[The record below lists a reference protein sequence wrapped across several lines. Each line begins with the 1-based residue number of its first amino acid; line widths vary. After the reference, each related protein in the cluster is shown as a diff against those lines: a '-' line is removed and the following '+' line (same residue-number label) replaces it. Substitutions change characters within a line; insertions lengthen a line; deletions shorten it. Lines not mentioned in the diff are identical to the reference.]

1 MAPFSSKAACCS
13 AAVIVF
19 VATPLN
25 GLVHPMSKSTHLI
38 HRRSNHIHRLNLFKG
53 IASNVDDDINREIA
67 DAEMS
72 PFDKL
77 KEELDKGGSLKDAF
91 AAYQTRKKETKGDYE
106 NKLALLT
113 NFRSY
118 SNRELLDSDH
128 YTDEPTLD
136 DLNQAVP
143 SKGKTIWASSLYRIG
158 VFVGAFFLFPFVC
171 QLLSTF
177 VEIKSDEFDIVNEQ
191 FTPGIGILY
200 GTFVALT
207 LDILYERQN
216 KVQENASVEASL
228 LSQVTQNVLN
238 LFRDQPQIAREA
250 SQIIADQVRIIVY
263 RPRGA
268 EMLNIMRADP
278 YARLLS
284 LIDHYQRDNTKF
296 TPQQEAVIDG
306 LRGEIPAL
314 MEARAKRLSDEGSS
328 LPPTHFLVLL
338 VLTALSLIGFTAA
351 ALTITDDAGEPSF
364 ESRMVF
370 AALCAV
376 YVLFYNFCRDMND
389 PFDGV
394 YQIKRSSAASFLLQI
409 KWLIASQPFGKDV
422 RFDTRGLAPEFDDEE
437 ILVGKG
443 DLEVQPASS
452 GLPERNTQQVVPSAA
467 SVTADVPVSHEALSI
482 ENAQMITVD
491 NNAIKVTAADE
502 STAETVILEAQHK
515 AKYAAVEAK
524 MQSLKEKATGVSFNA
539 KLDDGLYLVGCG
551 VRKKAIINVYAVAM
565 YSSPTALEALA
576 PFPSGKQKKEAQVAL
591 RNAARTFGPSSPTTS
606 FVLEMTFKAD
616 GKTIAGA
623 IAESVK
629 PRQGGSGSDVKDLEN
644 FIVQGVSAK
653 GGQATKGTIFRFDC
667 TEEGVSVSVDG
678 SAQGTVKSDGI
689 GSALVDVFMD
699 DKAVS
704 PQLVNSCLDTWC
716 GKDLFV
722 AV

>member
-1 MAPFSSKAACCS
+1 MAKPKTRRLEDLSVFNLLIIQFQIQIIIHHHHAAMAPLSFMAACCCS
-13 AAVIVF
+13 GVAIIVLG
-19 VATPLN
+19 AIPLN
-25 GLVHPMSKSTHLI
+25 GLQLVQPTSKAI
-38 HRRSNHIHRLNLFKG
+38 NYHRRSNYEHRLNLFKG
-53 IASNVDDDINREIA
+53 MASNVDDDINREIA

-77 KEELDKGGSLKDAF
+77 KEELDNGGSLKDAF
-91 AAYQTRKKETKGDYE
+91 SAYQKRKKETSGDYE

-113 NFRSY
+113 TFRSY

-136 DLNQAVP
+136 DLNQSIP
-143 SKGKTIWASSLYRIG
+143 SKDKTIWASSLYRIS
-158 VFVGAFFLFPFVC
+158 VFVSAFFVFPFIC

-177 VEIKSDEFDIVNEQ
+177 VEIKADEFDIVNEQ

-216 KVQENASVEASL
+216 KVQENASIEASL

-284 LIDHYQRDNTKF
+284 LIDHFQRDNKKF

-314 MEARAKRLSDEGSS
+314 MEARAKRLSDEASS

-351 ALTITDDAGEPSF
+351 ALTVADDAGQPSF

-376 YVLFYNFCRDMND
+376 YVLFYNFCR
-389 PFDGV
+389 G
-394 YQIKRSSAASFLLQI
+394 
-409 KWLIASQPFGKDV
+409 
-422 RFDTRGLAPEFDDEE
+422 
-437 ILVGKG
+437 
-443 DLEVQPASS
+443 
-452 GLPERNTQQVVPSAA
+452 
-467 SVTADVPVSHEALSI
+467 
-482 ENAQMITVD
+482 
-491 NNAIKVTAADE
+491 
-502 STAETVILEAQHK
+502 
-515 AKYAAVEAK
+515 
-524 MQSLKEKATGVSFNA
+524 
-539 KLDDGLYLVGCG
+539 
-551 VRKKAIINVYAVAM
+551 
-565 YSSPTALEALA
+565 
-576 PFPSGKQKKEAQVAL
+576 
-591 RNAARTFGPSSPTTS
+591 
-606 FVLEMTFKAD
+606 
-616 GKTIAGA
+616 
-623 IAESVK
+623 
-629 PRQGGSGSDVKDLEN
+629 
-644 FIVQGVSAK
+644 
-653 GGQATKGTIFRFDC
+653 
-667 TEEGVSVSVDG
+667 
-678 SAQGTVKSDGI
+678 
-689 GSALVDVFMD
+689 
-699 DKAVS
+699 
-704 PQLVNSCLDTWC
+704 
-716 GKDLFV
+716 
-722 AV
+722 

>member
-1 MAPFSSKAACCS
+1 MAPLSFMAASCS
-13 AAVIVF
+13 AAAIVIF
-19 VATPLN
+19 ATPIN
-25 GLVHPMSKSTHLI
+25 GLLVHPTCKAHYQ
-38 HRRSNHIHRLNLFKG
+38 RRRNNHNHQLNLFKG
-53 IASNVDDDINREIA
+53 MAPDVDDDINREIA

-77 KEELDKGGSLKDAF
+77 KEELDNGGSLKDAF
-91 AAYQTRKKETKGDYE
+91 AAYQTRKKATSGDYE

-143 SKGKTIWASSLYRIG
+143 SKGKTIWASSLYRIS
-158 VFVGAFFLFPFVC
+158 VFVGAFLVFPLLC

-177 VEIKSDEFDIVNEQ
+177 VEIRSDEFDIVNEQ

-268 EMLNIMRADP
+268 EMLNIMRSDP

-284 LIDHYQRDNTKF
+284 LIDHYQRDRNKF

-314 MEARAKRLSDEGSS
+314 MEARAKRLSDEASS

-351 ALTITDDAGEPSF
+351 ALTVADDAGQPSL
-364 ESRMVF
+364 ESRAVF

-376 YVLFYNFCRDMND
+376 YVLFYNFCR
-389 PFDGV
+389 G
-394 YQIKRSSAASFLLQI
+394 
-409 KWLIASQPFGKDV
+409 
-422 RFDTRGLAPEFDDEE
+422 
-437 ILVGKG
+437 
-443 DLEVQPASS
+443 
-452 GLPERNTQQVVPSAA
+452 
-467 SVTADVPVSHEALSI
+467 
-482 ENAQMITVD
+482 
-491 NNAIKVTAADE
+491 
-502 STAETVILEAQHK
+502 
-515 AKYAAVEAK
+515 
-524 MQSLKEKATGVSFNA
+524 
-539 KLDDGLYLVGCG
+539 
-551 VRKKAIINVYAVAM
+551 
-565 YSSPTALEALA
+565 
-576 PFPSGKQKKEAQVAL
+576 
-591 RNAARTFGPSSPTTS
+591 
-606 FVLEMTFKAD
+606 
-616 GKTIAGA
+616 
-623 IAESVK
+623 
-629 PRQGGSGSDVKDLEN
+629 
-644 FIVQGVSAK
+644 
-653 GGQATKGTIFRFDC
+653 
-667 TEEGVSVSVDG
+667 
-678 SAQGTVKSDGI
+678 
-689 GSALVDVFMD
+689 
-699 DKAVS
+699 
-704 PQLVNSCLDTWC
+704 
-716 GKDLFV
+716 
-722 AV
+722 

>member
-1 MAPFSSKAACCS
+1 MAPLSFMTGSCS
-13 AAVIVF
+13 AAIIVF
-19 VATPLN
+19 FATPSN
-25 GLVHPMSKSTHLI
+25 GLLVHPTSKSHY
-38 HRRSNHIHRLNLFKG
+38 HRRSNHEHQLNLFKG
-53 IASNVDDDINREIA
+53 IAPDVEDDINRELA
-67 DAEMS
+67 DAELS

-77 KEELDKGGSLKDAF
+77 KEELDNGGSLKDAF
-91 AAYQTRKKETKGDYE
+91 TAYQTRKKETSGDYE

-136 DLNQAVP
+136 DLNQAIP
-143 SKGKTIWASSLYRIG
+143 SKGKTIWSSSLYRIS
-158 VFVGAFFLFPFVC
+158 VFVGAFLVFPLIC
-171 QLLSTF
+171 KLLSTF

-268 EMLNIMRADP
+268 EMLNIMRSDP

-284 LIDHYQRDNTKF
+284 LIDHYQRDNDKF

-314 MEARAKRLSDEGSS
+314 MEARAKRLSDEASS

-351 ALTITDDAGEPSF
+351 ALTVADDAGQPSF
-364 ESRMVF
+364 ESRAVF

-409 KWLIASQPFGKDV
+409 KWLIASQPFGKEV
-422 RFDTRGLAPEFDDEE
+422 RFDTRGLAPEFEDEVVK
-437 ILVGKG
+437 VGSGAVKV
-443 DLEVQPASS
+443 EPASS
-452 GLPERNTQQVVPSAA
+452 GLPERNAQKAVPAA
-467 SVTADVPVSHEALSI
+467 SATSEVPMSLETQSINSQVITA
-482 ENAQMITVD
+482 D
-491 NNAIKVTAADE
+491 NNAITVKDANG
-502 STAETVILEAQHK
+502 STAENVIIEAQHR
-515 AKYAAVEAK
+515 AKNAAVEAK
-524 MQSLKEKATGVSFNA
+524 IQSLKEKATGVSFNS
-539 KLDDGLYLVGCG
+539 KLDDG
-551 VRKKAIINVYAVAM
+551 
-565 YSSPTALEALA
+565 
-576 PFPSGKQKKEAQVAL
+576 
-591 RNAARTFGPSSPTTS
+591 
-606 FVLEMTFKAD
+606 
-616 GKTIAGA
+616 
-623 IAESVK
+623 
-629 PRQGGSGSDVKDLEN
+629 
-644 FIVQGVSAK
+644 
-653 GGQATKGTIFRFDC
+653 
-667 TEEGVSVSVDG
+667 
-678 SAQGTVKSDGI
+678 
-689 GSALVDVFMD
+689 
-699 DKAVS
+699 
-704 PQLVNSCLDTWC
+704 
-716 GKDLFV
+716 
-722 AV
+722 